1 MSSQVNVIVPAAID
15 APRGA
20 LWFGQAFDALRAL
33 GTAVRASADARRRS
47 RDAVAV
53 RDYARLIEKT
63 DPGMAA
69 DLRAAV
75 DRHLG

>member
-1 MSSQVNVIVPAAID
+1 MSTQVNVIVPANIE

-20 LWFGQAFDALRAL
+20 VWFGQAVDAARSFAA
-33 GTAVRASADARRRS
+33 AVRASAKARRQT

-53 RDYARLIEKT
+53 RQYAVYLEKT

-75 DRHLG
+75 DRQLG